1 MSHLIL
7 IRHGQSIW
15 NDKNLFTGWVDIPL
29 SQKGIFEALNAGEK
43 LSKFNID
50 IVYTSKLARA
60 IQTALILLSKLDTQ
74 KTPVIIHTKGKM
86 KKWSNYAS
94 SIEIIPIIQKKE
106 LNERYY
112 GTLQGLNK
120 KEVGLKYGE
129 QQLKLWRRS
138 FDVAPPGGES
148 LKDNLKRT
156 LPFFKQK
163 VVEQLDSGK
172 DVLIVAHGNSLRA
185 ITKYIENLDENQI
198 IKVEIPTGTPIVY
211 NYENKIFKNKVIL

>member
-1 MSHLIL
+1 MSKLIL
-7 IRHGQSIW
+7 VRHGQSIW
-15 NDKNLFTGWVDIPL
+15 NDRNLFTGWVDIPL

-60 IQTALILLSKLDTQ
+60 IQTALIILSKIDTQ
-74 KTPVIIHTKGKM
+74 KTPIIFHSKGKM
-86 KKWSNYAS
+86 KKWSNYANN
-94 SIEIIPIIQKKE
+94 IELIPIIQKKA

-120 KEVGLKYGE
+120 KEVGIKYGE

-138 FDVAPPGGES
+138 FDVAPPSGES
-148 LKDNLKRT
+148 LKDNLERT
-156 LPFFKQK
+156 LPFFEKRIIPD
-163 VVEQLDSGK
+163 LDNNK
-172 DVLIVAHGNSLRA
+172 NVLIVAHGNSLRA
-185 ITKYIENLDENQI
+185 ITKYIENLDEQQI

-211 NYENKIFKNKVIL
+211 NYKNKIFKDKVIL